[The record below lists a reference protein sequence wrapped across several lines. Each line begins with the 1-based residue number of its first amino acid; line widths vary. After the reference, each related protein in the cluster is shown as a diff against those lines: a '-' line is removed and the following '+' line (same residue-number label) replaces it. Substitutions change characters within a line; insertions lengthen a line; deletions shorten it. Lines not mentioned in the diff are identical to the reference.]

1 MFRWLKVLASRFRGW
16 LSIRQIDEDFSEEL
30 ATHWELLTQENI
42 RRGMTPEQAQRAARI
57 RLGGA
62 TQLRE
67 INRELRSLPFLET
80 TLRDLRYSWRMQRR
94 NAGLTLIIVLMLAL
108 GIGVNATVFCWL
120 QTIVLNPLPGASDP
134 TNLVSVVPY
143 YQGHPNS
150 SGLSYPDFRDLADL
164 KQVFS
169 GVMGSHYTAAIL
181 TVNGENQWTYG
192 RVATANSFDVLG
204 VKPEK
209 GRDFL
214 PAEDK
219 GEGGH
224 PVLVISHSLWQE
236 RFGGDPNI
244 IGRNVELNRH
254 LFTIVGVA
262 PRELQGASGG
272 YRTDFWAP
280 LAMHN
285 EVLQYGSFDSRTF
298 RWVTPLARLL
308 PGVSPEQAAAAVSA
322 LSIQLDRAYP
332 DSNKDVSFR
341 VFPLRRSPIGGQAEL
356 LPILRIL
363 FAVGIG
369 VLLIVAVNVANLLLA
384 HGATREKEVAIR
396 LALGAGPIQL
406 LQQLLTE
413 NLLLGGLGGA
423 LGILFT
429 RWTLPLFSL
438 FMPAKNVAYSY
449 QYHFNVGAQT
459 WAFAAGLTIATVIVI
474 GILPAL
480 RLSKTNLRG
489 KLEATGRGSSGSLH
503 YYRVRN
509 ALVISEV
516 ATAFV
521 LLICAGL
528 CIKGFEKAKRID
540 LGFDPKNLLCAQL
553 SLVPNGF
560 SAAQGKVFDRQLRER
575 LAVLPGVTSVG
586 LSTALPLGVGN
597 IFSAVVD
604 VDGYTPAAS
613 EDLNVSFNM
622 VSPGYFA
629 TMRVP
634 ILEGRDFT
642 DQDDVGR
649 QNVVIVDETM
659 ARRFWPELDPIGRR
673 LHMAVGVAPR
683 DTFTVV
689 GVVKSG
695 KYRSLSEPPTPF
707 LYLAYQQRPLASLF
721 MGVLIRTN
729 GNPEQWAPFLR
740 REIHSLDAS
749 VEPLGV
755 QSVEQYVQPA
765 FAQTNA
771 AARFLIFLGGTSLL
785 LTSVGLYG
793 VMAYAVSRR
802 SHEIGVRMALG
813 AQRCTVSKMVLT
825 QGAILTLAGVVL
837 GFSASLLLTRLL
849 SSFLYGVSTTDVAT
863 YAAVAAVLGMVALTA
878 SYIPARRATRV
889 DPIVALRCE

>member
-1 MFRWLKVLASRFRGW
+1 MFRWLKVLAWRFRGW
-16 LSIRQIDEDFSEEL
+16 LSARQIDEDFSEEL
-30 ATHWELLTQENI
+30 ATHLEMLKQENI
-42 RRGMTPEQAQRAARI
+42 RRGMTLEQAHRAARI

-62 TQLRE
+62 TQLHE
-67 INRELRSLPFLET
+67 TNRELRSLPFLET
-80 TLRDLRYSWRMQRR
+80 TLRDLRYSLRMQRK
-94 NAGLTLIIVLMLAL
+94 NLGLTFIIGLMLAL

-120 QTIVLNPLPGASDP
+120 QTIVLNPLPGVSDP
-134 TNLVSVVPY
+134 TNLVSIVPY

-150 SGLSYPDFRDLADL
+150 SGLSYPDFRDLAQL

-181 TVNGENQWTYG
+181 TVNGDNQWTYG
-192 RVATANSFDVLG
+192 RVATANTFEVLG

-209 GRDFL
+209 GRGFL
-214 PAEDK
+214 PEEDR

-224 PVLVISHSLWQE
+224 PVLVISHSLWRE

-254 LFTIVGVA
+254 LFTIVGVV
-262 PRELQGASGG
+262 PRELQGVSSG

-280 LAMHN
+280 LCMHN
-285 EVLQYGSFDSRTF
+285 EVLQYGSFESRSF
-298 RWVTPLARLL
+298 RWVTPLARLR
-308 PGVSPEQAAAAVSA
+308 PEVSPQQAAAAVTA
-322 LSIQLDRAYP
+322 LSSQLDRAYP
-332 DSNKDVSFR
+332 DSNKDLIFR
-341 VFPLRRSPIGGQAEL
+341 VFTLRSSPIGGQAEF

-369 VLLIVAVNVANLLLA
+369 VLLIVAINVANLLFA
-384 HGATREKEVAIR
+384 HGATREKEIAIR
-396 LALGAGPIQL
+396 RALGAGPVQL
-406 LQQLLTE
+406 LRQLLTE

-429 RWTLPLFSL
+429 RRALPLFSL
-438 FMPAKNVAYSY
+438 FMPTKNVAYSY
-449 QYHFNVGAQT
+449 QYDFHVNAQT
-459 WAFAAGLTIATVIVI
+459 WAFAAGLTIATVIII
-474 GILPAL
+474 GVLPAL
-480 RLSKTNLRG
+480 RLSNTNLRG
-489 KLEATGRGSSGSLH
+489 KLEATGRGSGGSLH

-509 ALVISEV
+509 VLVISEV

-528 CIKGFEKAKRID
+528 CIKGFEKAKRIE
-540 LGFDPKNLLCAQL
+540 LGFDPQNLLCAQL
-553 SLVPNGF
+553 TLVPNGF
-560 SAAQGKVFDRQLRER
+560 SAEHGKVFDRQLRER
-575 LAVLPGVTSVG
+575 LASLPGVTGVG

-604 VDGYTPAAS
+604 VDGHTPAPS
-613 EDLNVSFNM
+613 EDHNVSFNM

-629 TMRVP
+629 TMRIP
-634 ILEGRDFT
+634 LLEGRDFT
-642 DQDDVGR
+642 DQDDAAR

-659 ARRFWPELDPIGRR
+659 ARRFWPGLDPIGRR

-683 DTFTVV
+683 DAFTVV

-721 MGVLIRTN
+721 MGVVIRAS
-729 GNPEQWAPFLR
+729 GNPEQLVPFLR

-755 QSVEQYVQPA
+755 ETVEQYIQPA

-771 AARFLIFLGGTSLL
+771 AARFLTFLGGTSLL
-785 LTSVGLYG
+785 LASLGLYG

-813 AQRCTVSKMVLT
+813 AQRWTVSKMVLM
-825 QGAILTLAGVVL
+825 QGAILTLAGIAL

-849 SSFLYGVSTTDVAT
+849 TSFLYGVSAMDLAT
-863 YAAVAAVLGMVALTA
+863 YAVVGAILGVVALMA
-878 SYIPARRATRV
+878 SYIPARCATRV